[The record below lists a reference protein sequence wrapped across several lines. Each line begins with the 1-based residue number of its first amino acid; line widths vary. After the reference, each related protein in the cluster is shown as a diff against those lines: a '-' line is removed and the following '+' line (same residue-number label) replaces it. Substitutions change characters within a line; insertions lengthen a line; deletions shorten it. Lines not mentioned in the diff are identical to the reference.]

1 MVSMS
6 LTNTILHTFDSPQF
20 DMHGVQYKSNLNHQ
34 LFLSLRTRPSIP
46 QASLT
51 YWSLQVQILF
61 PPHIYFF
68 TFSQHNLEWFITFL
82 FFILPLFKINF
93 TIEYPIHK
101 IFPVFAQDILIIF
114 YLLFNFIFFLLNLLP
129 YSSKWQKNSKAV
141 FMSCVTENTE

>member
-1 MVSMS
+1 MGSKYFFYWLWWACLWLTLSSTRLTVRSLICMVCSTS
-6 LTNTILHTFDSPQF
+6 QI
-20 DMHGVQYKSNLNHQ
+20 LNHQ

-82 FFILPLFKINF
+82 FFTLPLFKINF

-114 YLLFNFIFFLLNLLP
+114 LSTLQLHIFSFKFATLF
-129 YSSKWQKNSKAV
+129 
-141 FMSCVTENTE
+141 E

>member
-68 TFSQHNLEWFITFL
+68 TFSQHNFEWFITFL
-82 FFILPLFKINF
+82 FFTLPLFKINF

-114 YLLFNFIFFLLNLLP
+114 LSTLQLHIFSFKFATLF
-129 YSSKWQKNSKAV
+129 
-141 FMSCVTENTE
+141 E